1 MLLRV
6 RQLRATYG
14 SLGGSFHL
22 PSLDLPVGTAIA
34 LTGPTGCGKT
44 TLVNALFQWQFPGLV
59 SYERAEFM
67 GVDLRSLPRQML
79 YRRVSYMPQ
88 FSLSGLNPTLT
99 VGTHV
104 RHIQQSVGS
113 SRDRAYL
120 GWLQA
125 LQLDQGALN
134 LRPHQLSGGMKQRV
148 FLLLALLK
156 QPDLLILDE
165 PSTAV
170 DVVTLRLLVKLLLEL
185 KESSGLSLLLVSH
198 DRDLV
203 RRLADQVVSLEK
215 GQEKHAA
222 ASD

>member
-1 MLLRV
+1 MVLSV
-6 RQLRATYG
+6 RQLRASYRSTAG
-14 SLGGSFHL
+14 EFFL
-22 PSLDLPVGTAIA
+22 PSLDLPVGAVVA
-34 LTGPTGCGKT
+34 LSGPTGCGKT

-67 GVDLRSLPRQML
+67 GVDLRSLPRQTL

-113 SRDRAYL
+113 SGNRAYL